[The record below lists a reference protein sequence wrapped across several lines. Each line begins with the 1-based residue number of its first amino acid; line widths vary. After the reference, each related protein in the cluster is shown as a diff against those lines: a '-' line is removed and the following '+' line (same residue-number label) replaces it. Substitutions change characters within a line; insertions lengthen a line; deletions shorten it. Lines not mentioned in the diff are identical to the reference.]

1 MLVIVLMFD
10 IPHTEIDFFLILH
23 LIENNIHKE
32 VKQS

>member
-23 LIENNIHKE
+23 LIE
-32 VKQS
+32 KQYT